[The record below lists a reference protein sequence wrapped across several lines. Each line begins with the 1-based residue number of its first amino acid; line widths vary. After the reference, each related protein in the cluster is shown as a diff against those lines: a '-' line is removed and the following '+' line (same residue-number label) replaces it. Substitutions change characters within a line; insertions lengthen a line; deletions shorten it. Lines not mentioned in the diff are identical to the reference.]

1 MKVLSIDELDVEL
14 LKLLELDARQG
25 VAGLATTLGISRNT
39 VQSRIRRLEEGGLI
53 AGYRP
58 QIDLATAGLV
68 VQAFLALETE
78 QGSLSRIAREVTE
91 IPQVIEVHT
100 VTGREDLLVRVA
112 TATQPELLQL
122 IEGIVG
128 FPGVIHSTTW
138 LTLTAP
144 LPHRT
149 VPALAE
155 LAKGRGWGRSTAP
168 RPDGGR

>member
-1 MKVLSIDELDVEL
+1 MLSIDELDVEL
-14 LKLLELDARQG
+14 LKLLEHDARQG
-25 VAGLATTLGISRNT
+25 VAGLASTLGISRNT

-58 QIDLATAGLV
+58 QIDLTQAGLV

-78 QGSLSRIAREVTE
+78 QGSLTTIAEAVTR

-112 TATQPELLQL
+112 TATQPELLTL

-128 FPGVIHSTTW
+128 FSGVIHSTTW
-138 LTLTAP
+138 LTLTNP
-144 LPHRT
+144 LPHRA

-155 LAKGRGWGRSTAP
+155 KAKGTGWGRSTAP
-168 RPDGGR
+168 GSGGAR

>member
-1 MKVLSIDELDVEL
+1 MLSIDELDVEL
-14 LKLLELDARQG
+14 LKLLEKDARQG
-25 VAGLATTLGISRNT
+25 VAGLASTLGISRNT

-58 QIDLATAGLV
+58 QIDMTKAGLV

-78 QGSLSRIAREVTE
+78 QGSLTTIAEAVTK
-91 IPQVIEVHT
+91 IPQVVEVHT

-112 TATQPELLQL
+112 TSTQPELLTL

-128 FPGVIHSTTW
+128 FSGVIHSTTW
-138 LTLTAP
+138 LTLTTP

-149 VPALAE
+149 VPALAAK
-155 LAKGRGWGRSTAP
+155 AKGTGWGRSTAP
-168 RPDGGR
+168 GAGGAR

>member
-1 MKVLSIDELDVEL
+1 MLSIDELDVEL
-14 LKLLELDARQG
+14 LKLLERDARQG
-25 VAGLATTLGISRNT
+25 VASLSTTLGISRNT

-58 QIDLATAGLV
+58 QIDLAQAGLV

-78 QGSLSRIAREVTE
+78 QGSLTRIAREVTE

-112 TATQPELLQL
+112 TATQPELLEL
-122 IEGIVG
+122 IETIVG
-128 FPGVIHSTTW
+128 YPGVIHSTTW
-138 LTLTAP
+138 LTLTEP
-144 LPHRT
+144 LPRRA

-155 LAKGRGWGRSTAP
+155 LAKGTGWGRSTPP
-168 RPDGGR
+168 RAGGGG

>member
-1 MKVLSIDELDVEL
+1 MLSIDELDVEL
-14 LKLLELDARQG
+14 LRLLEGDARQG
-25 VAGLATTLGISRNT
+25 IAGLATALGISRNT

-58 QIDLATAGLV
+58 QVDVTKAGLV

-78 QGSLSRIAREVTE
+78 QGSLTTIAEAVTR
-91 IPQVIEVHT
+91 IPQVLEVHT

-112 TATQPELLQL
+112 TATQPELLTL
-122 IEGIVG
+122 IEQIVR
-128 FPGVIHSTTW
+128 FAGVIHSTTW
-138 LTLTAP
+138 LTLTNP

-155 LAKGRGWGRSTAP
+155 VAKGTGWGRSTAP
-168 RPDGGR
+168 GAGGGR

>member
-1 MKVLSIDELDVEL
+1 MLSIDELDVEL
-14 LKLLELDARQG
+14 LKLLEKDARQG
-25 VAGLATTLGISRNT
+25 VAGLASTLGISRNT

-58 QIDLATAGLV
+58 QIDMTKAGLV

-78 QGSLSRIAREVTE
+78 QGSLTTIAEAVTK
-91 IPQVIEVHT
+91 IPQVVEVHT

-112 TATQPELLQL
+112 TSTQPELLTL

-128 FPGVIHSTTW
+128 FSGVIHSTTW
-138 LTLTAP
+138 LTLTTP

-155 LAKGRGWGRSTAP
+155 KAKGTGWGRSTAP
-168 RPDGGR
+168 GAGGAR

>member
-1 MKVLSIDELDVEL
+1 MLSIDELDVEL
-14 LKLLELDARQG
+14 LKLLERDARQG
-25 VAGLATTLGISRNT
+25 VASLSTTLGISRNT

-58 QIDLATAGLV
+58 QVDLAKAGLV

-78 QGSLSRIAREVTE
+78 QGSLTTIAEAVTR

-112 TATQPELLQL
+112 TATQPELLEL
-122 IEGIVG
+122 IEGIVS
-128 FPGVIHSTTW
+128 FAGVIHSTTW

-149 VPALAE
+149 APALAE
-155 LAKGRGWGRSTAP
+155 MAKGTGWGRSTAQ
-168 RPDGGR
+168 RGGGAG